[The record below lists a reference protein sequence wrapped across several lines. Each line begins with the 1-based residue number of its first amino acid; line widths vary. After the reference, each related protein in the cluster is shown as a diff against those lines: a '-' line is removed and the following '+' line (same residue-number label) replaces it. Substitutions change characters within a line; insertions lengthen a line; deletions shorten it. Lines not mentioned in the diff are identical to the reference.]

1 MAPVELTISVIPSGA
16 RCLLG
21 AAEPGTFNAGQ
32 LALLGMAV
40 VALTLV
46 MLSTRRRIRKSQR
59 QKVTDPLPLVSSALR
74 EQNQAARNL
83 EEVMLELDELSRQ
96 IHGRL
101 DTKLVR
107 LEVVIRD
114 ADQRIDL
121 LSRLLQRTE
130 GLSGTDITLD
140 QEAPSESPPP
150 PDGTD
155 DARHSDIFSLADA
168 GRSPLE
174 IARETGKTTG
184 EIELILALRKTRQD
198 SAPSSNRTA
207 SFQATA

>member
-32 LALLGMAV
+32 LVLLGMAV

-96 IHGRL
+96 IHGASATSSGLTANLRACRNTTWCRCWRL
-101 DTKLVR
+101 
-107 LEVVIRD
+107 
-114 ADQRIDL
+114 
-121 LSRLLQRTE
+121 
-130 GLSGTDITLD
+130 
-140 QEAPSESPPP
+140 
-150 PDGTD
+150 
-155 DARHSDIFSLADA
+155 
-168 GRSPLE
+168 RSP
-174 IARETGKTTG
+174 R
-184 EIELILALRKTRQD
+184 TR
-198 SAPSSNRTA
+198 SRGSRA
-207 SFQATA
+207 